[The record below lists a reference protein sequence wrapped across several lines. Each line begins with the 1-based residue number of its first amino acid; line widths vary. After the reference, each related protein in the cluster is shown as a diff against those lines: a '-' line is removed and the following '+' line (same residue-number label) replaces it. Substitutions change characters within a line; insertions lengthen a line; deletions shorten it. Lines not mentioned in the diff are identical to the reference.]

1 MHKITTK
8 ESYAFS
14 EESLL
19 EKIHEFIDHQNFS
32 TVHIMA
38 GHFMLFFDPQG
49 KRLEPGIFEDIQSP
63 MLKEEVKSRV
73 GIFPTY
79 TWKLAVQ
86 LAEHASI
93 NNKKSAKLILL
104 INDWQYVPDNK
115 QDTDYRAQFYERFTS
130 LPDSYLSLLAPSSTV
145 SPSNLCESRRHSICF
160 PETWLKNRFQNEAAR
175 LVKQAKLEKRY
186 LPNRPAMSEISFTDA
201 SGSTIPLVSCGM
213 TGCAGEITELISEAY
228 KAGARLLILFAPSE
242 CHAPI
247 RKGIE
252 IALSLYEFEP
262 ISLLVADLGGSG
274 ELTQNEIFSKGAHVV
289 TYEI

>member
-1 MHKITTK
+1 MHEITIK

-19 EKIHEFIDHQNFS
+19 EIIYQFIEHQNFS
-32 TVHIMA
+32 TLHIMA

-49 KRLEPGIFEDIQSP
+49 KRLEPGIFEDIQNP
-63 MLKEEVKSRV
+63 MLKEAVKTRV

-79 TWKLAVQ
+79 TWKLAIQ
-86 LAEHASI
+86 LAENASI

-104 INDWQYVPDNK
+104 VNDWQYVPDNK
-115 QDTDYRAQFYERFTS
+115 QDTDYRTQFYERFTS
-130 LPDSYLSLLAPSSTV
+130 LPDSYLSLLAPSTTLST
-145 SPSNLCESRRHSICF
+145 NNICESRRNSICF

-175 LVKQAKLEKRY
+175 LVKQGKLAKRY

-201 SGSTIPLVSCGM
+201 YGSTTPLVSCGM
-213 TGCAGEITELISEAY
+213 TGCAGEISEMISEAY
-228 KAGARLLILFAPSE
+228 KSGARLLILFAPSE

-252 IALSLYEFEP
+252 IALSLYDFEP
-262 ISLLVADLGGSG
+262 MSLLVADLGGSG
-274 ELTQNEIFSKGAHVV
+274 ELTQNEIFSKGAHIV
-289 TYEI
+289 TYET